1 MVKNITNRWMQ
12 TVEADSHFNDQWMV
26 INLKSQS
33 VEISIISKF
42 LRAERCLLQDKYEW
56 CSIIV

>member
-1 MVKNITNRWMQ
+1 MQ